1 MKFRDLNIDL
11 SKLTKAQKLSL
22 LKELELTLK
31 NDSDP
36 KSELSEA
43 DVQYETK
50 VSKSKIEKM
59 ILEDFARYDEVFKAL
74 A

>member
-36 KSELSEA
+36 KSELGEPS
-43 DVQYETK
+43 VQYDSEITNDE
-50 VSKSKIEKM
+50 IDKM
-59 ILEDFARYDEVFKAL
+59 IDKHFDEYDDVFRAL